1 MKIVCEEP
9 RSQRRGRLLQTW
21 KGRAGF
27 LGRWTGF
34 KMSVEGYDERNSKT
48 ISSKEEDGKVRANFH
63 MSEGK
68 LKACVGFLKIDVQRI
83 S

>member
-9 RSQRRGRLLQTW
+9 RSPRRGRLLQTW

-27 LGRWTGF
+27 LGRWAGF
-34 KMSVEGYDERNSKT
+34 KMSIEGYDEGNSNT
-48 ISSKEEDGKVRANFH
+48 ISSKEEDGKVGTNFH

-68 LKACVGFLKIDVQRI
+68 LKVCIGFLKIDVQ
-83 S
+83 